1 MGKILT
7 QVVTLEELKT
17 RVGTHWAPFIYPME
31 PGLIARYR
39 RAIGDAESDEQG
51 IVPPGL
57 LPTLGFEQVIS
68 TMLEMKGIVLHGSTD
83 LECFQPVGIGDTISV
98 GVTIT
103 SIRERR
109 SENRDLAFITL
120 EKIYH
125 NQHGQQVAR
134 CRQLA
139 IFRQE

>member
-1 MGKILT
+1 MT
-7 QVVTLEELKT
+7 QVVTLAELKA
-17 RVGTHWAPFIYPME
+17 RVGTPWEPFIYQME
-31 PGLIARYR
+31 PGLIARYL
-39 RAIGDAESDEQG
+39 RAVGDAESEEQG
-51 IVPPGL
+51 NVPPGL

-68 TMLEMKGIVLHGSTD
+68 TMLEMKGIVLHGSTE
-83 LECFQPVGIGDTISV
+83 LECFQPVAVGDTVSV
-98 GVTIT
+98 GVTIS

-125 NQHGQQVAR
+125 NQHGRQVAR

>member
-1 MGKILT
+1 MA
-7 QVVTLEELKT
+7 QPVTLEELKS
-17 RVGTHWAPFIYPME
+17 RVGVPWPPFVYDME
-31 PGLIARYR
+31 PGLVARYL
-39 RAIGDAESDEQG
+39 RAVGDAESTEQLQ
-51 IVPPGL
+51 VPPAL

-83 LECFQPVGIGDTISV
+83 LECFQPVVVGDTISV
-98 GVTIT
+98 EVTIT

-120 EKIYH
+120 EKTYT
-125 NQHGQQVAR
+125 NQHGRRIAR